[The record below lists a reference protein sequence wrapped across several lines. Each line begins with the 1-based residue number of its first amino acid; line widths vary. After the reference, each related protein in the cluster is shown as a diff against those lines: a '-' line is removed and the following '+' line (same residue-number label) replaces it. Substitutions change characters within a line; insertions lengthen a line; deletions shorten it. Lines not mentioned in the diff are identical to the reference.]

1 MAKFHSLLVKD
12 ITQETPDCI
21 SISFEIPEN
30 LKNDYKYIHGQ
41 YLTIK
46 HNIQGE
52 EIRRSYSFCS
62 SPSADKEIRVAI
74 KKVNGGRMSTFLN
87 KELKTGDSLEVMTPM
102 GNFYTELKNEN
113 TKQYILFAGGSGITP
128 IFSILKSI
136 LNEEPNS
143 KICLFYGNKNKE
155 SIIFNNQLKKINL
168 EKAVEVVN
176 ILEENETDQLN
187 SGLITKEKSLQL
199 INKYVDKK
207 IINEYFICGPEP
219 MMKNVTDALD
229 SFQVDS
235 KQIHIEYFTTVLK
248 DIEKAEEKAQ
258 KNETENI
265 ESNVSV
271 IIDGEETSF
280 ILSTDGDTILD
291 AAIDNDADVPYAC
304 KGAVCCT
311 CKAKIMEGKV
321 EMDENYALTD
331 DEVEEGYVLTCQAHP
346 LTNKV
351 VLDYDE

>member
-1 MAKFHSLLVKD
+1 MAKFNSLFVKD
-12 ITQETPDCI
+12 ITQETSDCI
-21 SISFEIPEN
+21 SISFEIPKN
-30 LKNDYKYIHGQ
+30 LQDDYKYIHGQ

-46 HNIQGE
+46 HNIKGE

-62 SPSADKEIRVAI
+62 SPSADKEIRIAI
-74 KKVNGGRMSTFLN
+74 KKVVGGKMSTFLN
-87 KELKTGDSLEVMTPM
+87 NELKTGDSLEVMTPM

-128 IFSILKSI
+128 IFSILKSV

-155 SIIFNNQLKKINL
+155 SIIFNSQLKEL
-168 EKAVEVVN
+168 ELEQNVNVVN
-176 ILEENETDQLN
+176 ILEEDGTDQLS
-187 SGLITKEKSLQL
+187 SGLITKEKVLQL
-199 INKYVDKK
+199 LNKYTDKK
-207 IINEYFICGPEP
+207 TTNEYFICGPQL
-219 MMKNVTDALD
+219 MMEKVKDALNSLQID
-229 SFQVDS
+229 PM
-235 KQIHIEYFTTVLK
+235 KIHIEYFTTVLK
-248 DIEKAEEKAQ
+248 DIKQAEEASQ

-265 ESNVSV
+265 ESNVTI

-280 ILSTDGDTILD
+280 NLSTDGDSILD

-311 CKAKIMEGKV
+311 CKAKIIKGKV